1 MIILVTKE
9 KVYYSLQ
16 FWKTVL
22 YTSWTISLWYNIK
35 RERERER
42 ERVEVAPIVE
52 KMVESRLRC
61 FEHAVKRLVNYEERK

>member
-42 ERVEVAPIVE
+42 ER
-52 KMVESRLRC
+52 
-61 FEHAVKRLVNYEERK
+61 ERAREGERRERERGRERE